1 MKTIRRLAWLP
12 LAVGATPVHAHSPVP
27 GIEGF
32 YVGLLHPFSTPAQA
46 LLMVGLA
53 LLAGWVALDKV
64 RWLLGVFLVAS
75 FAGLL
80 LGPQIAN
87 LDPYLFAMAFASCAL
102 AALAPGKLVPLA
114 VVFAGIG
121 GYLIGEVSIPDEGP
135 ARDRIITMSGSIIGA
150 NLGLLYIVG
159 VSHIIRERYTWAWV
173 EIAFRVIAAWLGA
186 VALLMFALGSVAS
199 PPPS

>member
-1 MKTIRRLAWLP
+1 MKPIRRWAWLP
-12 LAVGATPVHAHSPVP
+12 LAVGATPVQAHSPVP

-32 YVGLLHPFSTPAQA
+32 YVGLLHPFSTPAQT

-53 LLAGWVALDKV
+53 LLAGGVGVEKV
-64 RWLLGVFLVAS
+64 RWLLGAFLITS

-80 LGPQIAN
+80 LGPRIAE
-87 LDPYLFAMAFASCAL
+87 LDPPMFAMAFACSAL
-102 AALAPGKLVPLA
+102 AALVPDKLVPLA

-135 ARDRIITMSGSIIGA
+135 ARDRIITMSGSVIGA
-150 NLGLLYIVG
+150 NLGLLYLFG
-159 VSHIIRERYTWAWV
+159 VSYIIRERYKWAWV

-186 VALLMFALGSVAS
+186 VALLMFALGKVGD